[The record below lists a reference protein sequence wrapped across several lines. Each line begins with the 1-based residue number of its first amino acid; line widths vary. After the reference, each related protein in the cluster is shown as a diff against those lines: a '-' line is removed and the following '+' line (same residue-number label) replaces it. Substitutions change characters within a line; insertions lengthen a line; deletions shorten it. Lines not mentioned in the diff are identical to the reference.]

1 MPMAG
6 FGTFKIDD
14 LSLCEKSVIDAI
26 NAGYRLIDTAPGYG
40 NEEAVGNAIIVG
52 NPETAE
58 RAEMAMTW

>member
-26 NAGYRLIDTAPGYG
+26 NAGYHLIDTAQGYG
-40 NEEAVGNAIIVG
+40 NEEAVGNAIKKCGV
-52 NPETAE
+52 P
-58 RAEMAMTW
+58 R